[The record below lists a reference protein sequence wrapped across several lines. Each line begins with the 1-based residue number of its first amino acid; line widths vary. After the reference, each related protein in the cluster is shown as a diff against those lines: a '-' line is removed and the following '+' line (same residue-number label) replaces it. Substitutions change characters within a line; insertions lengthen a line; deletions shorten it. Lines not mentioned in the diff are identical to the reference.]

1 MTTSTRILTGVAAL
15 SLLAVYAFP
24 LWRYDLGAPQ
34 YPEGLEMTI
43 WAHTI
48 GGKLALV
55 NQLNHY
61 IGMKEIHPDSI
72 AELRWI
78 PWLVGALSASGL
90 VVAVVG
96 RFSWLVGWF
105 TALAV
110 LGLAGLADFY
120 WWLYDYGTNLSPDA
134 PIKLPPFVPPLI
146 GTSTL
151 ANFEVSSYPAAGGIA
166 AFAAGLLAA
175 LAVGLEWRRRRG

>member
-1 MTTSTRILTGVAAL
+1 MGTGSRILTAVAAL
-15 SLLAVYAFP
+15 LLLAVYVFP

-43 WAHTI
+43 WAHKI

-78 PWLVGALSASGL
+78 PWLVALLSASGL
-90 VVAVVG
+90 VVAVIG
-96 RFSWLVGWF
+96 RFSWLVVWF
-105 TALAV
+105 ALLAA
-110 LGLAGLADFY
+110 LGLAGLVDFY

-146 GTSTL
+146 GTQDL
-151 ANFEVSSYPAAGGIA
+151 ANFEVSSYPAAGGVA
-166 AFAAGLLAA
+166 AFVAGVAAA